1 MIKVLA
7 WNARCL
13 DELKQEEII
22 NFMRENNVYIVG
34 ISESWRYGN
43 DIIYDKSVNKIRRFG
58 LNHPNG
64 RRGVVVYTRTELKIK
79 YDMDFCLEL
88 EECEMITAHIGDLT
102 IVFTYLANGRK
113 ATGLNCMIEQI
124 EALYDLYDKVIVM
137 GDFNTRMCIT
147 PRDRWNESGRRLSKY
162 LKESSFSRVPINWAT
177 FLPASTCLDHC
188 ITTHMDAISDWGII
202 ERSFD

>member
-1 MIKVLA
+1 MA
-7 WNARCL
+7 
-13 DELKQEEII
+13 
-22 NFMRENNVYIVG
+22 
-34 ISESWRYGN
+34 
-43 DIIYDKSVNKIRRFG
+43 
-58 LNHPNG
+58 
-64 RRGVVVYTRTELKIK
+64 VYTRTELKIK

-137 GDFNTRMCIT
+137 GDFNTRMYIT

-162 LKESSFSRVPINWAT
+162 LKESSFSGAPINWAT
-177 FLPASTCLDHC
+177 LLPASTCLDHC

-202 ERSFD
+202 ERSFDLDHIPIWIEVNVDINCIVKQMVTKTTCSNVVNEVEDNIEEWNV